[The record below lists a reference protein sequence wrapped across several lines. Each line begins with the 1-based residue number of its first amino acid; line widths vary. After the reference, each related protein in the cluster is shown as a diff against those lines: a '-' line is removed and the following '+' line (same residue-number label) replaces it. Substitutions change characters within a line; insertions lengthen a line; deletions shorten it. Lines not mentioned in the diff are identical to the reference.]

1 MLDLSKVF
9 LLCPLVF
16 AECNRMMFEG
26 YALSMIF
33 RADMFSICSVACSK
47 EMEKE
52 IWERFLKQKLLDK
65 SHDGPKEN
73 MERKVGS
80 VLMERCHC
88 FKSVMEHVFW
98 LSSRKE
104 VCPFR

>member
-1 MLDLSKVF
+1 M
-9 LLCPLVF
+9 LCPLVF

-65 SHDGPKEN
+65 SHDGPKETW
-73 MERKVGS
+73 KGKWVAS
-80 VLMERCHC
+80 
-88 FKSVMEHVFW
+88 
-98 LSSRKE
+98 
-104 VCPFR
+104 